1 MFPITFP
8 SMVKIPKIVIAPQ
21 LPKYVGDLGIKQF
34 AEDLSK
40 TMLFTSSWDRH
51 WRRKGTVTEL
61 HTGDI
66 MIFAFKDSSDWYAIG
81 DAVLL
86 YDGIDEDYFDCK
98 RAGGDE
104 WPCCYH
110 FTDFRLY
117 SRYVSYSKMKGE
129 LSVFKPDIH
138 KAVHLNPDDYARLL
152 SLTAT
157 KLFL

>member
-1 MFPITFP
+1 
-8 SMVKIPKIVIAPQ
+8 MVEIPKIVIAPHM
-21 LPKYVGDLGIKQF
+21 PEYVGDLGIKQF

-117 SRYVSYSKMKGE
+117 SRYISYGQMKGE
-129 LSVFKPDIH
+129 LSDFRPDRN
-138 KAVHLNPDDYARLL
+138 KVVHMGQDDYVRLL

-157 KLFL
+157 K

>member
-8 SMVKIPKIVIAPQ
+8 SMKGIPKIVIARHV
-21 LPKYVGDLGIKQF
+21 PKYVGDLGITQF

-40 TMLFTSSWDRH
+40 TMLSTSSWDRH
-51 WRRKGTVTEL
+51 WRRKGTVTNL

-66 MIFAFKDSSDWYAIG
+66 MIFAFKDDDEWFAIG

-98 RAGGDE
+98 RAAGDE

-117 SRYVSYSKMKGE
+117 SRYVSYSQMKGE
-129 LSVFKPDIH
+129 LSDFRPDRNKVAH
-138 KAVHLNPDDYARLL
+138 MGPDDYVRLL

-157 KLFL
+157 K